1 LLKRFAPTTGSIIT
15 ASVLTRAVAVPPSSL
30 SPSNKPRE
38 TTAVR
43 SARAVGARTAR
54 GARAATPTRAI
65 DDDDGR
71 AAAVRGAAREARGV
85 ARARAAGVDV
95 VRANIASRPRATRS
109 ARAKRATGDKM
120 R

>member
-1 LLKRFAPTTGSIIT
+1 
-15 ASVLTRAVAVPPSSL
+15 
-30 SPSNKPRE
+30 
-38 TTAVR
+38 
-43 SARAVGARTAR
+43 
-54 GARAATPTRAI
+54 
-65 DDDDGR
+65 
-71 AAAVRGAAREARGV
+71 VRGAAREARGV